1 MNITKYSK
9 TLGAL
14 GAAVFAVALASEA
27 QAGPGPQQVYMPV
40 RTMKQAQSLAVGTPI
55 SYSCGNCGAAVTT
68 TVTPERSHLSS
79 FTCPGCK
86 RTFRVISPG
95 GGSKG
100 TDIYVLADSYGQ
112 IAHLSTGG
120 KR

>member
-14 GAAVFAVALASEA
+14 IAAVFAVAIASEA
-27 QAGPGPQQVYMPV
+27 QAGPGPQQIYMPV
-40 RTMKQAQSLAVGTPI
+40 KTMKQAQNLKVGTSI
-55 SYSCGNCGAAVTT
+55 SYSCGNCGAVVTT
-68 TVTPERSHLSS
+68 TVTPERSYMKG

-100 TDIYVLADSYGQ
+100 TDIYVLADSYGK

-120 KR
+120 KL